1 MLPNCERNKTEEEH
15 DEFDKLF
22 GDLYSED
29 DPFRLNEPIITNLF
43 KCICCGMEDEVPDFV
58 VEEFCFDL

>member
-29 DPFRLNEPIITNLF
+29 DPFRLMNQSSRTYLSVFAVGWRMKSLIL
-43 KCICCGMEDEVPDFV
+43 
-58 VEEFCFDL
+58 L